1 MMAKSLQVS
10 IPTTQAEDRSGGRES
25 PAESIRQEL
34 LNEVSRITQKSVAW
48 VPDSLADKCYQ
59 CNTLFSLV
67 LRRHHCRRCGNIFC
81 DACSL
86 SRMPLVS
93 AGFFTPVRVCDKC
106 CEAAKRS
113 HRHMLNERRRQH
125 LAQSLPASSMTTM
138 HAELHHHLPL
148 DDEDDFHEQS
158 ATMSPTSANLIDTV
172 SIQTIP
178 GEVVVVRGINVY
190 LRTPD
195 YNENEPGTLY
205 ITNYRL
211 VFTSLR
217 KSRGSEAATP
227 LRRRSKTPIA
237 IQSAPMLAPPLYHAI
252 PLRTIER
259 IKRQE
264 IAENDT
270 GVLDIVCKDIR
281 RIQIIFP
288 GLVQMQTFSFFDKCD
303 QILRHPMTYFAK
315 VSSEVFPTATIVDGW
330 NVYDPVAE
338 FNRLGVGVTT
348 TWRITDVNSSYTF
361 CPTYSAAIAVPAS
374 ISDDALRIA
383 GAFRSKARIPTL
395 SWRDIQTGATICR
408 SSQPFV
414 GLGQKQCAE
423 DIALIQ
429 AIAAAN
435 PSSSTLVIVDA
446 RPWANAVAQ
455 KTVGRAGYEL
465 TAHYEFKPDD
475 DENSPTSSSKETCT
489 DYMGLTECRL
499 VFMGIENIHIMRKS
513 FQKLVD
519 LCMAKDQRLQTATGS
534 SNKWNEHVA
543 ATKWLDHISCIL
555 HAAVEIVRL
564 VKSEK
569 ASVLVHCSDGWDR
582 TSQLTALAELMLDPY
597 YRTIRGFAILVEKDW
612 CGFGHKFSERTGHNP
627 PTDTSEIS
635 VVFLQWIECVWQ
647 LIRQFPCS
655 FEFNSRYLI
664 LILDHLYACRF
675 GTFLYD
681 SESQRVAE
689 ERIAPTVSL
698 WTYLSSLEV
707 SLISNPFYE
716 PRKYSRQNWHARMTE
731 RRQANEVPMSLWQ
744 EVMDEEPS
752 PSIVGLED
760 TEHDVVV
767 VHTDNSHQLQRQMSV
782 TPPPASKQEQEV
794 TGIKKM
800 MHSIVQDL
808 DTGLMFP
815 HVSEETIMAPRRHVY
830 NDLFASFVSNSEEH
844 SDGDGA
850 GDACFDGVDDTDV
863 LIPSV
868 SVKSLRLWT
877 EYYLRWDATCSIERN
892 ADLERE
898 AKLRDVLADLELLK
912 QSKAPQK
919 DLSVTT
925 EDTTTQQTLQKQ
937 QFQLEMDRMCMSYED
952 RLSHFLNR

>member
-1 MMAKSLQVS
+1 MTSLGKSLQVV
-10 IPTTQAEDRSGGRES
+10 IPPVPTDERRTSPERTSTAVGRES
-25 PAESIRQEL
+25 PAESIRQVI

-59 CNTLFSLV
+59 CQANFSLV

-113 HRHMLNERRRQH
+113 HRHMVNERRRQS
-125 LAQSLPASSMTTM
+125 LTQSLPASSMTTM
-138 HAELHHHLPL
+138 HADLHHHLPI
-148 DDEDDFHEQS
+148 EDDDDSSLYDVSASQS
-158 ATMSPTSANLIDTV
+158 PMTASLADAV
-172 SIQTIP
+172 CIQTIP
-178 GEVVVVRGINVY
+178 GEVVVVRGPDVY

-195 YNENEPGTLY
+195 YKDNEPGTLY
-205 ITNYRL
+205 ITNYRV
-211 VFTSLR
+211 VFTSLH
-217 KSRGSEAATP
+217 KPLANEVATP
-227 LRRRSKTPIA
+227 LRRRSSKTGLG

-252 PLRTIER
+252 PLRSIDR

-264 IAENDT
+264 LPESDT
-270 GVLDIVCKDIR
+270 GVLDLVCKDIR
-281 RIQIIFP
+281 RLQLIFP
-288 GLVQMQTFSFFDKCD
+288 GLVQRQTFSFFDKCD
-303 QILRHPMTYFAK
+303 QLLRHPMPYFAK
-315 VSSEVFPTATIVDGW
+315 VSTETFPTATIGDGW

-348 TWRITDVNSSYTF
+348 TWRITSVNYNYSF
-361 CPTYSAAIAVPAS
+361 CPTYSAAIAVPAT
-374 ISDDALRIA
+374 ISDAVLLVA
-383 GAFRSKARIPTL
+383 GAFRSKARIPAL
-395 SWRDIQTGATICR
+395 SWRDVQTGATICR
-408 SSQPFV
+408 SSQPLV

-465 TAHYEFKPDD
+465 TAHYEAKPSSDD
-475 DENSPTSSSKETCT
+475 DEPTVATAS
-489 DYMGLTECRL
+489 MHLGLTDCRL

-519 LCMAKDQRLQTATGS
+519 LCMAKEQRPATSGS
-534 SNKWNEHVA
+534 IGKWNEHVA

-564 VKSEK
+564 VKTEK

-582 TSQLTALAELMLDPY
+582 TSQLTALAELMLDPH
-597 YRTIRGFAILVEKDW
+597 YRTLRGFALLVEKDW
-612 CGFGHKFSERTGHNP
+612 CSFGHKFCERTGHP
-627 PTDTSEIS
+627 PPSDAINASEVS

-647 LIRQFPCS
+647 LMRQFPCS
-655 FEFNSRYLI
+655 FEFNTRYLI
-664 LILDHLYACRF
+664 LVLDHLYACRF

-681 SESQRVAE
+681 SEMARVHE
-689 ERIAPTVSL
+689 ERSSPTISL

-716 PRKYSRQNWHARMTE
+716 PRKYSRQNWHARMKE
-731 RRQANEVPMSLWQ
+731 RRQANEVPMPPWTEL
-744 EVMDEEPS
+744 P
-752 PSIVGLED
+752 PPTFGLEESKDEDLVFVHND
-760 TEHDVVV
+760 T
-767 VHTDNSHQLQRQMSV
+767 TAPAR
-782 TPPPASKQEQEV
+782 TPMASTSPASPPTDKTTTKTKLV
-794 TGIKKM
+794 
-800 MHSIVQDL
+800 HSIVQDL

-815 HVSEETIMAPRRHVY
+815 HVTEETVVPSRPPRHVR
-830 NDLFASFVSNSEEH
+830 DALVASFVSNAADESDESSE
-844 SDGDGA
+844 SSA
-850 GDACFDGVDDTDV
+850 R
-863 LIPSV
+863 V

-898 AKLRDVLADLELLK
+898 AKLRDVLAEMEAL
-912 QSKAPQK
+912 QK
-919 DLSVTT
+919 DDDASSPAWVDVVV
-925 EDTTTQQTLQKQ
+925 EEAVDDDASR
-937 QFQLEMDRMCMSYED
+937 FRREMDRMCMAYED
-952 RLSHFLNR
+952 QLSHWLRG

>member
-1 MMAKSLQVS
+1 MSSSPAESPPPPKSLQVVIPV
-10 IPTTQAEDRSGGRES
+10 IPTDDRRSSPERTSVAAGRES
-25 PAESIRQEL
+25 PAESIRQGI

-59 CNTLFSLV
+59 CTATFSLV

-113 HRHMLNERRRQH
+113 HRHMVNERRRMS
-125 LAQSLPASSMTTM
+125 LTQSLPHSSLTTM
-138 HAELHHHLPL
+138 HADLHHHLPL
-148 DDEDDFHEQS
+148 DDDDAHSVIS
-158 ATMSPTSANLIDTV
+158 ASASPMTASLADAV
-172 SIQTIP
+172 CIQTIP
-178 GEVVVVRGINVY
+178 GEVVVVRGTDVQ

-195 YNENEPGTLY
+195 FKDNELGTLY
-205 ITNYRL
+205 ITNYRV

-217 KSRGSEAATP
+217 KAHEAATP
-227 LRRRSKTPIA
+227 LRRRSSKTGLGIHN
-237 IQSAPMLAPPLYHAI
+237 APMLAPPLYHAI
-252 PLRTIER
+252 PLRTIDR

-264 IAENDT
+264 LPESDT
-270 GVLDIVCKDIR
+270 GVLDLVCKDIR
-281 RIQIIFP
+281 RLQLIFP
-288 GLVQMQTFSFFDKCD
+288 GLVQRQTFSFFDKCD
-303 QILRHPMTYFAK
+303 QLLRHPMPYFAK
-315 VSSEVFPTATIVDGW
+315 VCTETFPTATIGDGW

-338 FNRLGVGVTT
+338 FNRLGVGVTA
-348 TWRITDVNSSYTF
+348 TWRITNVNHDYAF
-361 CPTYSAAIAVPAS
+361 CPTYSAAIAVPAAV
-374 ISDDALRIA
+374 SDAELLVA
-383 GAFRSKARIPTL
+383 GAFRSKARIPAL
-395 SWRDIQTGATICR
+395 SWRDVQTGATICR
-408 SSQPFV
+408 SSQPLV

-423 DIALIQ
+423 DIALVQ

-465 TAHYEFKPDD
+465 TAHYEHKPPSSDEDD
-475 DENSPTSSSKETCT
+475 T
-489 DYMGLTECRL
+489 DDAVATLHLGLTDCRL

-519 LCMAKDQRLQTATGS
+519 LCMAKDQRPGS
-534 SNKWNEHVA
+534 TSKWNEHVA

-564 VKSEK
+564 VKAEK

-597 YRTIRGFAILVEKDW
+597 YRTLRGFALLVEKDW
-612 CGFGHKFSERTGHNP
+612 CSFGHKFSERTGHPP
-627 PTDTSEIS
+627 PTDVPNASEIS

-664 LILDHLYACRF
+664 LVLDHLYSCRF

-681 SESQRVAE
+681 SEMGRVAE
-689 ERIAPTVSL
+689 ERAAPTVSL

-716 PRKYSRQNWHARMTE
+716 PRKYSRQNWHARMKE
-731 RRQANEVPMSLWQ
+731 RRQANEVPVPAWSDAA
-744 EVMDEEPS
+744 EGV
-752 PSIVGLED
+752 VGLED
-760 TEHDVVV
+760 KDDGVVL
-767 VHTDNSHQLQRQMSV
+767 VHTPQRVAPSPAP
-782 TPPPASKQEQEV
+782 TPPPASAVGKTKLV
-794 TGIKKM
+794 
-800 MHSIVQDL
+800 HSIVQDL

-815 HVSEETIMAPRRHVY
+815 HVSEEMVVPPRPPRH
-830 NDLFASFVSNSEEH
+830 LREALAASFVGTTDETAKEPCV
-844 SDGDGA
+844 
-850 GDACFDGVDDTDV
+850 DAVDDTDV

-898 AKLRDVLADLELLK
+898 AKLRDVLTEAEQDTAADRPTSGWTPPVDVAEALRAQEERLRR
-912 QSKAPQK
+912 
-919 DLSVTT
+919 D
-925 EDTTTQQTLQKQ
+925 
-937 QFQLEMDRMCMSYED
+937 MDRMCMAYED
-952 RLSHFLNR
+952 CLARLLCR